1 MKFTFGMYD
10 YGEGDGDY
18 RAVNVEGQAETVP
31 EVLELFLSF
40 MQGSGYKYVNQ
51 MVAVYDNGKEVETTL

>member
-1 MKFTFGMYD
+1 MRFTFGMYD
-10 YGEGDGDY
+10 DDDGDY

-40 MQGSGYKYVNQ
+40 MKGSGYSYVNQ
-51 MVAVYDNGKEVETTL
+51 MVAVYDNGKEVGTTL

>member
-1 MKFTFGMYD
+1 MYD
-10 YGEGDGDY
+10 DEDGDY
-18 RAVNVEGQAETVP
+18 RAVNVEGRAETVP

-51 MVAVYDNGKEVETTL
+51 MVAVYDNGKEVGTTL

>member
-1 MKFTFGMYD
+1 MYD
-10 YGEGDGDY
+10 DEGGDY

>member
-1 MKFTFGMYD
+1 MYD
-10 YGEGDGDY
+10 ADEDGDY
-18 RAVNVEGQAETVP
+18 RAVNVEGKAETVP

>member
-1 MKFTFGMYD
+1 MYD
-10 YGEGDGDY
+10 ADEDGDY

-51 MVAVYDNGKEVETTL
+51 MVAVYDDGKEVGTTL

>member
-1 MKFTFGMYD
+1 MYD
-10 YGEGDGDY
+10 ADEDGDY
-18 RAVNVEGQAETVP
+18 RAVNVEGKAETVP

-51 MVAVYDNGKEVETTL
+51 MVAVYDNGKEVGTSL

>member
-1 MKFTFGMYD
+1 MRFTFGMYD
-10 YGEGDGDY
+10 FDEDGDH
-18 RAVNVEGQAETVP
+18 RAVNVEGRAETVP

-51 MVAVYDNGKEVETTL
+51 MVAVYDNGKEVGTSL

>member
-1 MKFTFGMYD
+1 MRFTFGMYD
-10 YGEGDGDY
+10 DGYPDGDY
-18 RAVNVEGQAETVP
+18 RAVNVEGRAETVP

-51 MVAVYDNGKEVETTL
+51 MVAVYDNGKEVGTTL

>member
-1 MKFTFGMYD
+1 MRFTFGMYD
-10 YGEGDGDY
+10 DEGGDY
-18 RAVNVEGQAETVP
+18 RAVNIEGQAETVP

>member
-1 MKFTFGMYD
+1 MRFTFGMYD
-10 YGEGDGDY
+10 DEGGDY